1 MQLPEHNNY
10 ASKCIHMI
18 DLKKRDILIEIE
30 LDKIICYE
38 ISHKWLSLIQHDPER
53 QNELSR

>member
-1 MQLPEHNNY
+1 MQLREHNNY

-18 DLKKRDILIEIE
+18 DLKKRDILIEI
-30 LDKIICYE
+30 DKIICYE